1 MQIDTACWMHPRNA
15 DREFDSQAPSRP
27 QRLTSTTKFRKMIVP
42 FASPTYQSKHQP
54 MSTRE
59 VVALGTASQ
68 VPTRLRNHNGYFLRW
83 DDEGFLFDP
92 GEGTQRQMAFGNL
105 PASAIHHV
113 CVTHFHGDHCLGLA
127 GIIQRLS
134 LDRVSHPVKVYFPAS
149 GMAYFE
155 RLRHS
160 SIYHAAAEIIPCPV
174 VETDALTVL
183 AQTEQYVLYACAL
196 EHSVPTIGYRLEER
210 ASRRFLPE
218 QLEALNI
225 RGPAIGELARAGHIT
240 IADRKITVDEVSVPK
255 DGAIVAFVM
264 DTRPCN
270 GARLLAQN
278 ADLLVM
284 EATYTAADQQ
294 LATEHAHSS
303 AADAA
308 QVARDAS
315 VKQLAITHFS
325 QRYLNTDEHLR
336 DAKLIFDN
344 TVALRDLDHVSIPRR
359 R

>member
-1 MQIDTACWMHPRNA
+1 
-15 DREFDSQAPSRP
+15 
-27 QRLTSTTKFRKMIVP
+27 
-42 FASPTYQSKHQP
+42 

-92 GEGTQRQMAFGNL
+92 GEGTQRQMAFGSL

-134 LDRVSHPVKVYFPAS
+134 LDRVPQPVHVHFPAS
-149 GMAYFE
+149 GIAYFE

-160 SIYHAAAEIIPCPV
+160 SIYHAAAEIIPRPV
-174 VETDALTVL
+174 VEKPSLT
-183 AQTEQYVLYACAL
+183 AIFESDKWTLYACAL
-196 EHSVPTIGYRLEER
+196 EHSVPTIGYRLEEK
-210 ASRRFLPE
+210 AGRRFLPE
-218 QLEALNI
+218 RLEAFGV
-225 RGPAIGELARAGHIT
+225 RGPAVGELARTGSVTVQGRLIT
-240 IADRKITVDEVSVPK
+240 ADEVSVHKP
-255 DGAIVAFVM
+255 GMVVAFVM
-264 DTRPCN
+264 DTRPCA
-270 GARLLAQN
+270 GAVALAQD

-284 EATYTAADQQ
+284 EATYTAADQV

-308 QVARDAS
+308 NTARDAK

-325 QRYLNTDEHLR
+325 QRYFSTDEHLE
-336 DAKLIFDN
+336 DAKKIFEN
-344 TVALRDLDHVSIPRR
+344 TIALRDLDHVVIPRR